1 MNSPQDEQSTS
12 KYTDAERT
20 QPDPGRTEYIPEGM
34 GAWSRAA
41 AIVFVIIAVGFWL
54 FVFSPFARDIFQAPD
69 QIEDEAYVADIEVR
83 CAEALATMD
92 ALPSIRS
99 ATGPE
104 DRAVNLDQAN
114 AALQEMR
121 DDLATLPG
129 GTEKDRELIERW
141 LQDWDFYLAD
151 RVAHADKLRNGDDS
165 RFLNTERDGIFIAER
180 MSGFARVNEFRSCLP
195 PGDL

>member
-1 MNSPQDEQSTS
+1 MTSPQDQKSTS
-12 KYTDAERT
+12 KYTEAERT

-34 GAWSRAA
+34 GKWSRFA

-69 QIEDEAYVADIEVR
+69 QIEDETYVAAIESR
-83 CAEALATMD
+83 CAEALAIMD
-92 ALPSIRS
+92 GLPSIRS
-99 ATGPE
+99 ATSPE

-114 AALQEMR
+114 EALQGMR
-121 DDLATLPG
+121 DDLAVLPG
-129 GTEKDRELIERW
+129 GTDKDQELIERW

>member
-1 MNSPQDEQSTS
+1 VTSPHDQKSTS
-12 KYTDAERT
+12 KYTEAERT

-34 GAWSRAA
+34 GKWSRFA

-54 FVFSPFARDIFQAPD
+54 FVFSPFARDNKD
-69 QIEDEAYVADIEVR
+69 Q
-83 CAEALATMD
+83 
-92 ALPSIRS
+92 
-99 ATGPE
+99 
-104 DRAVNLDQAN
+104 
-114 AALQEMR
+114 
-121 DDLATLPG
+121 
-129 GTEKDRELIERW
+129 ELIERW
-141 LQDWDFYLAD
+141 LEDWDFYLAD